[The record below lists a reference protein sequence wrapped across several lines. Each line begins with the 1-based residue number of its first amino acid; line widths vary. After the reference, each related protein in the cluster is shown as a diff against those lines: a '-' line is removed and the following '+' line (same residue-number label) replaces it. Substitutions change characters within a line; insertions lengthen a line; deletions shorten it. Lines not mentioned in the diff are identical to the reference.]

1 MHKGNG
7 IVMKK
12 LINRELFPT
21 RLEDPL
27 TVVDIGSYDVN
38 GTLKRFMPP
47 KWKYIGLDI
56 VPGPNVDRII
66 EDVYTFPVEDDSI
79 DLVVSSDCF
88 LYVRNPFKLM
98 ESTYKCL
105 KPGGVVIICASYEAR
120 IGIMGH
126 SEEISPYNDVEY
138 DCWRILKYGMLA
150 LLEDSGFKVI
160 KAEYRTE
167 WTWGIG
173 VKE

>member
-27 TVVDIGSYDVN
+27 TVVDVGSYDVN
-38 GTLKRFMPP
+38 GTLKPFMPP

-56 VPGPNVDRII
+56 VPGPNVDRVI
-66 EDVYTFPVEDDSI
+66 EDLYTFPVEDESI

-88 LYVRNPFKLM
+88 LYVRNPFKLT
-98 ESTYKCL
+98 ESIYKCL
-105 KPGGVVIICASYEAR
+105 KLGGVIIICANNFAR
-120 IGIMGH
+120 KGIMGLPKDR
-126 SEEISPYNDVEY
+126 SPYNDVDY
-138 DCWRILKYGMLA
+138 DCWRIFKYGMLA
-150 LLEDSGFKVI
+150 ILQDSGFKVI
-160 KAEYRTE
+160 KVEYNRGC
-167 WTWGIG
+167 TWGVGI
-173 VKE
+173 KK